1 MRFLALVAMLGLAAC
16 VATPQIIVS
25 EPAPEG
31 PATLRTFEFRSS
43 EVVVESGSRGRRA
56 DAQVA
61 EKVRRALGS
70 KGYVEAQSGNPADF
84 YVTYRVAVFLSES
97 PRDPYESPRDPTTL
111 IGRDPA
117 PDAAGV
123 EGLVRQATLVLM
135 AQAPADDR
143 VLWQGQASG
152 VAASRAE
159 LSTGAMRA
167 IDHMLRQFPARA
179 P

>member
-1 MRFLALVAMLGLAAC
+1 MRFPALVAMLGLTAC

-25 EPAPEG
+25 EPGPES
-31 PATLRTFEFRSS
+31 PASLRTFEFRSS

-61 EKVRRALGS
+61 ERVRRTLES
-70 KGYVEAQSGNPADF
+70 KGYVEAQAGVPVDF

-97 PRDPYESPRDPTTL
+97 PRDPYETPRDPTTL

-167 IDHMLRQFPARA
+167 IDQMLRQFPARA
-179 P
+179 R

>member
-1 MRFLALVAMLGLAAC
+1 MRFLALVATLAVSAC
-16 VATPQIIVS
+16 VATPRIIVS
-25 EPAPEG
+25 QPGSASPAS
-31 PATLRTFEFRSS
+31 LRTFEFRSS
-43 EVVVESGSRGRRA
+43 EVVVESGSRGQRA

-61 EKVRRALGS
+61 EKVRRALGA
-70 KGYVEAQSGNPADF
+70 KGYAEAAAGTAADF
-84 YVTYRVAVFLSES
+84 YVTYRIAVFLSES
-97 PRDPYESPRDPTTL
+97 PRDPYGTPRDPTTL
-111 IGRDPA
+111 IGRDAA

-135 AQAPADDR
+135 AQAPADDT

-167 IDHMLRQFPARA
+167 IDQMLRQFPARA